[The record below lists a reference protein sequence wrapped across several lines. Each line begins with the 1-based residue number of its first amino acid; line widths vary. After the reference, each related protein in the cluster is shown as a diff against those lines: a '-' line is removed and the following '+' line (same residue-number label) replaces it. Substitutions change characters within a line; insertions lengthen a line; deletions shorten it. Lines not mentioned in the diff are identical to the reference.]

1 MRQATGH
8 TRECSRVHPKLARV
22 RHQASGVER
31 DEQIFR
37 ECRFTTEKTRMR
49 KPRETSALA
58 RGGPPGHQDV
68 FIARRHVPTLRHTR
82 ELDDRPRRRARS
94 VLGQARRAPRV
105 WIGRRTNLPAGGE
118 GSRTRRGAFGRPR
131 RQRAGRVSERRGGHR
146 DVLLE
151 RVRVARGVRRAELAR
166 ERGRGPKRGE
176 VAARPSARASVARR
190 APGGPDAARA
200 NENQERVRG
209 PRAARSRSRRGR
221 CSG

>member
-8 TRECSRVHPKLARV
+8 TRECSRVRPKLARV
-22 RHQASGVER
+22 RQASGVER
-31 DEQIFR
+31 EQILR

-49 KPRETSALA
+49 NPRETSALA

-68 FIARRHVPTLRHTR
+68 FIARRHVPTLRHAR

-151 RVRVARGVRRAELAR
+151 RVRVARGVRRAALAR
-166 ERGRGPKRGE
+166 ERKPGKGT
-176 VAARPSARASVARR
+176 RPSSGSFSVPTEAS
-190 APGGPDAARA
+190 
-200 NENQERVRG
+200 
-209 PRAARSRSRRGR
+209 S
-221 CSG
+221 